1 MIKVISID
9 DFDKLCEYINDI
21 KDAISGG
28 GSGGGLPDYSTTEKK
43 TSQKWI
49 DGKDVYF
56 RVVQGDLNNATVT
69 IPNTLNIEELIN
81 FSGWVYST
89 EQYTY
94 YRLYIPRYETS
105 TRKINISK
113 TSNGIAITS
122 GNDIT
127 ANYNKY
133 TMILYYT
140 KV

>member
-1 MIKVISID
+1 MINVIAID
-9 DFDKLCEYINDI
+9 DIDKLIEKLEDI
-21 KDAISGG
+21 KNNLSGG

-43 TSQKWI
+43 TGQKWI

-56 RVVQGDLNNATVT
+56 KVVQGDLNNATVT
-69 IPNTLNIEELIN
+69 IPNTLNIEELID

-122 GNDIT
+122 GNDII

-140 KV
+140 KA